1 LIEIFLIKILMLKSI
16 HLISGRVRI
25 TGVSRDMD
33 ILLSYIIMCIYDLMT
48 FEDSVFGLTLVCYM
62 IYKFVKSQ

>member
-1 LIEIFLIKILMLKSI
+1 MLKSI